1 MDRDARKEKI
11 RSMIKS
17 RGKLGSVAA
26 QWGVSRYRLAQLTDR
41 LPDQEV
47 LGKFV
52 DTFSADPSDFWD
64 ERELES
70 IKTRSGSRGRPSKKS
85 VVSAPS
91 SVAVEAIED
100 SDAVDADDDLEYID
114 DDL

>member
-17 RGKLGSVAA
+17 RGKLGSVAD

-52 DTFSADPSDFWD
+52 DAFSADPSDFWD
-64 ERELES
+64 DSELES
-70 IKTRSGSRGRPSKKS
+70 IRTRSGSRGRPSRKK
-85 VVSAPS
+85 
-91 SVAVEAIED
+91 VASPAVPGVIEVIKD
-100 SDAVDADDDLEYID
+100 PDTVDADDDLEYID